1 MIFFVQ
7 WLNGPGVDRQRVNV
21 TAHEFSGG
29 SIDHPMALYLRHA
42 VEGGRGDGHV
52 KMATFAGTGVTDMF
66 GTVIANLEHGR
77 MQRLFERGAQTLD
90 ARRIAHAAFSLLT
103 APRSIQNNRPSVV
116 TMAKGVSI
124 QTLNVTQ
131 SASERFSATQMF
143 ANPKTMFATPI
154 SNV

>member
-7 WLNGPGVDRQRVNV
+7 RLNGPGVDRQRVNV

-29 SIDHPMALYLRHA
+29 SIDHSMSLYLRHA
-42 VEGGRGDGHV
+42 VEGGRGDRHV
-52 KMATFAGTGVTDMF
+52 KMATFAGTGVTDVF

-77 MQRLFERGAQTLD
+77 MQRLFERGAQALD
-90 ARRIAHAAFSLLT
+90 ARRIAHAVFSLLT

-143 ANPKTMFATPI
+143 ANPKTMFAAPI